1 MHIPLLDL
9 EAHHAPIQKEILAA
23 ISHVV
28 QSQKFILGAEVSI
41 LENHISSYCQADY
54 GIGVSSGTDALL
66 LALMGLEIQASQNEI
81 ITTPYSFFAT
91 AEVIVRVGGKPVFV
105 DIDPISYTIDPEKIE
120 RAITPRTKAIIP
132 VHLYGQCAN
141 MQPILEIAKRY
152 ELSVIEDGA
161 QALGA
166 TYADGRRA
174 GSMGTVGCFSFF
186 PSKNLGAMGD
196 AGMIVT
202 NSSSLS
208 SQLRTLRVH
217 GAEHKYYHRLM
228 GGNFRLDTIQA
239 AILNVK
245 LKYLDG
251 WTKQRA
257 HNASRYETLFKHT
270 DLLET
275 SDVILPAAM
284 YANTGVS
291 NHHTYNQFV
300 IRAQERDKLRAYLQE
315 HGIASEVYYPIPLHL
330 QECFEN
336 LMYREGDFPE
346 SEKAARETLALPIY
360 PELTEKQQHYIVE
373 NIRSFYINLKR

>member
-217 GAEHKYYHRLM
+217 GAAHKYYHRLM
-228 GGNFRLDTIQA
+228 GGTFRLDTIQA
-239 AILNVK
+239 AILN
-245 LKYLDG
+245 
-251 WTKQRA
+251 
-257 HNASRYETLFKHT
+257 
-270 DLLET
+270 
-275 SDVILPAAM
+275 
-284 YANTGVS
+284 
-291 NHHTYNQFV
+291 
-300 IRAQERDKLRAYLQE
+300 
-315 HGIASEVYYPIPLHL
+315 
-330 QECFEN
+330 
-336 LMYREGDFPE
+336 GD
-346 SEKAARETLALPIY
+346 T
-360 PELTEKQQHYIVE
+360 
-373 NIRSFYINLKR
+373 